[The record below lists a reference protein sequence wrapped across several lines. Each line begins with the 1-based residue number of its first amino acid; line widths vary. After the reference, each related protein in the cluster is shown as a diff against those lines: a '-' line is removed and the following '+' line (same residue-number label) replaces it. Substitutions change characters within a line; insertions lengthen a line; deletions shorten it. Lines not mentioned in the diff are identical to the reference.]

1 MFYLILRRYIMCV
14 IIELEN
20 NKDITKR
27 EFHAMWQTNSDG
39 AGLCWFDSYGR
50 VRIDKG
56 YLDEEDFWEAYTNL
70 RKRYNGK
77 IGLHFRIGTS
87 GRNTSEFTHPF
98 PISNSYKEMYKRD
111 LTCDAACFHN
121 GIIYYS
127 DKDIDKGTND
137 TQTYIKHHLYPM
149 WNKRGVTFLD
159 VKKNRAKIERDI
171 VGSKLLIFTKG
182 GRVDRLGEGWIKL
195 RDGVYVSNNCWQW
208 RLDYD
213 MNGNYKYRNYVRDY
227 VYDYDDDY
235 YYNEYNT
242 TFEDNEA
249 FNYQPYEYYDLDTK
263 ETMYFDSYEDLYFYR
278 KARKFAKKK
287 YKDGKYRSFI
297 DDLMD
302 GCM

>member
-1 MFYLILRRYIMCV
+1 MCV
-14 IIELEN
+14 IVMLEDN
-20 NKDITKR
+20 RTITKR
-27 EFHAMWQTNSDG
+27 ELKAMFDVNSDG
-39 AGLCWFDSYGR
+39 AGLFYFDNYGR
-50 VRIDKG
+50 VIIDKG
-56 YLDEEDFWEAYTNL
+56 YFDFEDYWQEYSEL
-70 RKRYNGK
+70 RKKYSGK
-77 IGLHFRIGTS
+77 IGMHMRISTS
-87 GRNTSEFTHPF
+87 GSVTSEFCHPY
-98 PISNSYKEMYKRD
+98 SLCNSYKEMKKKD
-111 LTCDAACFHN
+111 LITDCAVAHN
-121 GIIYYS
+121 GILMW
-127 DKDIDKGTND
+127 KDIDAGAND
-137 TQTYIKHHLYPM
+137 SMHYIKHTIYPM

-213 MNGNYKYRNYVRDY
+213 MNGVYKYRNYVRDY